1 MVFYG
6 LVWCA
11 SAPSVK
17 HAKDARRAVLVEE
30 DRELPLSIEEKKNK
44 KGEEKDEWLTL
55 LLREHLGVFFLH
67 FPRVY
72 AVLSTSS

>member
-30 DRELPLSIEEKKNK
+30 DRELLLSIEEKKKEKGK
-44 KGEEKDEWLTL
+44 KKDEWLTL
-55 LLREHLGVFFLH
+55 LLRERLGMFLHH

-72 AVLSTSS
+72 DVLSTSR